1 MTILLDNGHGSD
13 TPGKRS
19 PDGQLMEW
27 RWTRE
32 VAAQVADR
40 LETQGISAVRIVSEE
55 WDVPLKERVKRVNAW
70 PGPKLLVSIHANA
83 SGISEY
89 WRNPHGWSVFVAKN
103 AGDESKRM
111 AQIFA
116 AEAEKTAWTLRRPS
130 PNVDYWSQ
138 SLAICRDT
146 YCPAVLTENGFMDNR
161 TDCSRLL
168 SREGMNTIVDIHVS
182 ALIKTIDEFFS

>member
-1 MTILLDNGHGSD
+1 MTVLIDNGHGCD
-13 TPGKRS
+13 TSGKRS
-19 PDGQLMEW
+19 PDGLLMEW
-27 RWTRE
+27 KWTRE
-32 VAAQVADR
+32 VAVQLQDC
-40 LETQGISAVRIVSEE
+40 LERQGISAARIVTEQ
-55 WDVPLKERVKRVNAW
+55 WDVPLKERVKRANAW
-70 PGPKLLVSIHANA
+70 PGEKLLVSIHANA

-89 WRNPHGWSVFVAKN
+89 WRSPHGWSVFVARN
-103 AGDESKRM
+103 ASDKSKLM

-116 AEAEKTAWTLRRPS
+116 AEAERARWTVRRPS

-168 SREGMNTIVDIHVS
+168 SRQGIDSIVGIHVA
-182 ALIKTIDEFFS
+182 ALMKTINALR